1 MMSKKNKMKLVS
13 NIKTNQNSYNTIAND
28 DQIPSAGL
36 PKNLKS
42 ISQIVLKLS
51 SQKNP
56 NFEQMF
62 QASPFLAHSS
72 LLIMAVTI
80 SEEIQKKCEIVEYNL
95 ARLGLT

>member
-42 ISQIVLKLS
+42 K
-51 SQKNP
+51 
-56 NFEQMF
+56 
-62 QASPFLAHSS
+62 ASGGP
-72 LLIMAVTI
+72 
-80 SEEIQKKCEIVEYNL
+80 
-95 ARLGLT
+95 

>member
-42 ISQIVLKLS
+42 KASGGPQQQPIKKLGS
-51 SQKNP
+51 
-56 NFEQMF
+56 FM
-62 QASPFLAHSS
+62 
-72 LLIMAVTI
+72 
-80 SEEIQKKCEIVEYNL
+80 KKGSY
-95 ARLGLT
+95 